1 MTDALSFA
9 EIDAQHLELLPARTV
24 LSLFATGGG
33 AKGGDTGNGGPGGY
47 GGDGTGKA
55 AFLHNYFYTEGDV
68 YNTATGGQGGGGDR
82 GSAAGRSG
90 DRAALRMREGWPMW
104 PPLLVG

>member
-33 AKGGDTGNGGPGGY
+33 GAKGGDAGDGGPGGY

-55 AFLHNYFYTEGDV
+55 GFFHNYFYTEGDV
-68 YNTATGGQGGGGDR
+68 YNTATGGQGGAADGG
-82 GSAAGRSG
+82 AATGG
-90 DRAALRMREGWPMW
+90 AGA
-104 PPLLVG
+104 VG

>member
-24 LSLFATGGG
+24 LSLFVAGGG
-33 AKGGDTGNGGPGGY
+33 SKGGDAGNAGPGGY

-55 AFLHNYFYTEGDV
+55 GFFHNYFYVEDGQV
-68 YNTATGGQGGGGDR
+68 YNTATGGEGGAATGGA
-82 GSAAGRSG
+82 AAGG
-90 DRAALRMREGWPMW
+90 AGT
-104 PPLLVG
+104 VG

>member
-33 AKGGDTGNGGPGGY
+33 SKGGDAGNGGPGGY
-47 GGDGTGKA
+47 GGAAEGKA
-55 AFLHNYFYTEGDV
+55 GFFHNYFYTEGDV
-68 YNTATGGQGGGGDR
+68 YNTATGAEGGAADGG
-82 GSAAGRSG
+82 AATGG
-90 DRAALRMREGWPMW
+90 AGT
-104 PPLLVG
+104 VG